1 MNPVEH
7 VISTRQAEFERAFEA
22 AKQSS
27 TTFET
32 KLNERLNATTEQKTT
47 SIQTVTD
54 AELNRARE
62 VYEALINQA
71 DTTSTTV
78 PNTTADTTSTTVPNT
93 TAETTATETKP
104 TTESTNWNNYQIKP
118 ISAENEGKY
127 SELIKT
133 AAAKYDVPEALIKR
147 VIQVESNFN
156 PSVVSSAGATG
167 LMQLMYGSNRTDP
180 ATNIDLGTKQLAG
193 YIKKYDGD
201 LKLALAAY
209 NAGPGNVSKY
219 GGVPPFKETQNYLTK
234 IIE

>member
-71 DTTSTTV
+71 DNTSTTI
-78 PNTTADTTSTTVPNT
+78 PNT

-180 ATNIDLGTKQLAG
+180 ATNIDSGTKQLAG

>member
-54 AELNRARE
+54 AELNRVRE
-62 VYEALINQA
+62 VYEALINQ
-71 DTTSTTV
+71 
-78 PNTTADTTSTTVPNT
+78 ADTTSTTVPNT

>member
-54 AELNRARE
+54 AELIRARE

-71 DTTSTTV
+71 DTTSTTI
-78 PNTTADTTSTTVPNT
+78 PNT

-167 LMQLMYGSNRTDP
+167 LMQLMYGSNRTNP

>member
-32 KLNERLNATTEQKTT
+32 KLNERLNATPEQKTT
-47 SIQTVTD
+47 SVQTVTD
-54 AELNRARE
+54 AELNRDRE

-71 DTTSTTV
+71 DNKTSTI
-78 PNTTADTTSTTVPNT
+78 PNT

-104 TTESTNWNNYQIKP
+104 TTESTSWNNYQIKP

-180 ATNIDLGTKQLAG
+180 ATNIDSGTKQLAG

>member
-78 PNTTADTTSTTVPNT
+78 PNTTA
-93 TAETTATETKP
+93 EITATETKP

>member
-78 PNTTADTTSTTVPNT
+78 PNTTA
-93 TAETTATETKP
+93 ETTATETKP
-104 TTESTNWNNYQIKP
+104 TTESTNWNNYRIKP

>member
-47 SIQTVTD
+47 SIQTITD

-71 DTTSTTV
+71 DTKTS
-78 PNTTADTTSTTVPNT
+78 TVPNT
-93 TAETTATETKP
+93 TAETTETETKP
-104 TTESTNWNNYQIKP
+104 TTEPTNWNNYQIKP
-118 ISAENEGKY
+118 ISAENEEKY

-180 ATNIDLGTKQLAG
+180 ATNIDSGTKQLAG